1 MNFGGVTV
9 GIRALGFIFLG
20 FILCLVM
27 EHSLGFL
34 RVLIG
39 YLS

>member
-20 FILCLVM
+20 FIMYLVM

-34 RVLIG
+34 RVPIG